1 MRSLTSISVVVRMQ
15 FITSGSEANSDS
27 ESSGSSEMGARAS
40 ERRGGPIWDSTGAE
54 DRTRDNAVAE
64 EYVVGALIREV
75 RSASRFVSDLR
86 VEALVKRR
94 VRCFVDEL
102 WTAGDDGDPDNI
114 EVRNRLGS
122 IGIDGGGIL
131 RLSDN
136 ACILDGEPAGRVSS
150 TEESPSSTST
160 IFRLLPLFLPCFCS
174 LNAGGSQERSRSIVR
189 NSSTVRLLLS
199 VSLNSS
205 RRLPI
210 VDSVTLTM

>member
-1 MRSLTSISVVVRMQ
+1 MQ

-27 ESSGSSEMGARAS
+27 EISGSSEMGARGS
-40 ERRGGPIWDSTGAE
+40 VCRGPIWDSTGVE

-64 EYVVGALIREV
+64 ENVVGGLIREV
-75 RSASRFVSDLR
+75 RSASGFVFDSR
-86 VEALVKRR
+86 VEALTGRPFP
-94 VRCFVDEL
+94 CFVEGPRV
-102 WTAGDDGDPDNI
+102 AEDGGAP
-114 EVRNRLGS
+114 EEGEACSRLGS

-136 ACILDGEPAGRVSS
+136 ACRFDREPAGRVSS
-150 TEESPSSTST
+150 PEESPSSTST
-160 IFRLLPLFLPCFCS
+160 IFRLLTLFVPFFCS

-189 NSSTVRLLLS
+189 NSSTVKLLLS

-205 RRLPI
+205 SRLPI